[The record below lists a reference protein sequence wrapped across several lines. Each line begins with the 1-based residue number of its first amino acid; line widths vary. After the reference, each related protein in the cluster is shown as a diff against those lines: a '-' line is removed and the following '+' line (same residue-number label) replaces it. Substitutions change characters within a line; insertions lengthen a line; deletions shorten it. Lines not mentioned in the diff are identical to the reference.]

1 MIIHNYYLNPLT
13 DFGFKRIFGS
23 EENKPLLL
31 DFLNTFLESTLGHIT
46 EVTFLSPE
54 VLGEEPDEKKSI
66 FDLYCVTQDGD
77 HVIIEMQRA
86 RQSFFSSRAVAY
98 SARVIS
104 KSVRRGNRRYQLAR
118 VVSFNI
124 LDYDS
129 PDFRNSDDYFHT
141 VWLKD
146 DLNEIF
152 SDKMC
157 LCFLELSKFAAQTRP
172 DVAVDKR
179 RLWAYFLKH
188 LPEMQPD
195 EEGFTKGVFK
205 SLMETCRMEKLNDME
220 KKDYEK
226 SVLEYE
232 DVQDAIAYA
241 RKTALAEGK
250 TAGLAEG
257 LAEGKAKGLAEG
269 EAKGLAKGEANATRT
284 IAAKMLASG
293 MDAAAISSLTGLTEE
308 EILKL
313 QH

>member
-1 MIIHNYYLNPLT
+1 
-13 DFGFKRIFGS
+13 
-23 EENKPLLL
+23 
-31 DFLNTFLESTLGHIT
+31 
-46 EVTFLSPE
+46 
-54 VLGEEPDEKKSI
+54 
-66 FDLYCVTQDGD
+66 
-77 HVIIEMQRA
+77 
-86 RQSFFSSRAVAY
+86 
-98 SARVIS
+98 
-104 KSVRRGNRRYQLAR
+104 GNRRYQLAR

-172 DVAVDKR
+172 DVALDKR

-195 EEGFTKGVFK
+195 EEGFTQGIFK

-257 LAEGKAKGLAEG
+257 KAEGLAEGKAKGLAEGKAKGLAEG
-269 EAKGLAKGEANATRT
+269 EAKGEANATRT
-284 IAAKMLASG
+284 IAAKMLAIG

-308 EILKL
+308 EILKIRL
-313 QH
+313 

>member
-31 DFLNTFLESTLGHIT
+31 DFLNTFLESILGHIT

-157 LCFLELSKFAAQTRP
+157 LCFLELSKFAAQTIP

-195 EEGFTKGVFK
+195 EEGFTKGIFK

-241 RKTALAEGK
+241 RKTALEEGK
-250 TAGLAEG
+250 TAG

-269 EAKGLAKGEANATRT
+269 EAKGLAEGEANATRT
-284 IAAKMLASG
+284 IAAKMLANG
-293 MDAAAISSLTGLTEE
+293 MDAAAISALTGLTEE
-308 EILKL
+308 EILKIRL
-313 QH
+313 